1 MSTAFNCFTNAEKES
16 TILMDLHTHSISS
29 GHGSTNTINDMAKAA
44 SARGLQILGIS
55 EHGPASKGS
64 AKPSYFRSLK
74 LARRHR
80 FGVQLL
86 FGAEVNI
93 ITPAGALDLED
104 DVLAGLDYAL
114 VSIHPPT
121 LTPYEH
127 RDLTHAYVNAMEHP
141 KVCFLGHID
150 DARFPVDFERLLAI
164 AKEKQIY
171 PEINNGSLMPDA
183 YRKGGQENC
192 RKILEICKRLELPV
206 LLSSDS
212 HGVKN
217 IGNVQYVIPLLEECN
232 FPSHLII
239 NHQPELLWK
248 ILKEKKERK
257 NEI

>member
-1 MSTAFNCFTNAEKES
+1 MSTKFNGSTNTTKES
-16 TILMDLHTHSISS
+16 SILIDLHTHSISS
-29 GHGSTNTINDMAKAA
+29 GHGSTDTVNDMAKAA
-44 SARGLQILGIS
+44 ARAGLQILGIS
-55 EHGPASKGS
+55 EHGPASANS

-74 LARRHR
+74 LAKRHR

-114 VSIHPPT
+114 ASIHPPT

-141 KVCFLGHID
+141 NIRFLGHID

-164 AKEKQIY
+164 AKEKNVY
-171 PEINNGSLMPDA
+171 PEINNNSLMPDA

-192 RKILEICKRLELPV
+192 RKILKICKKINLPV

-217 IGNVQYVIPLLEECN
+217 IGNMKYVYPLLDETN
-232 FPSHLII
+232 FPSSLII
-239 NHQPELLWK
+239 NYNTELLRK
-248 ILKEKKERK
+248 ILNK
-257 NEI
+257 

>member
-1 MSTAFNCFTNAEKES
+1 MSTKFNGSTNTTKES
-16 TILMDLHTHSISS
+16 SILIDLHTHSISS
-29 GHGSTNTINDMAKAA
+29 GHGSTNTVNDMAKAA
-44 SARGLQILGIS
+44 ARAGLQILGIS
-55 EHGPASKGS
+55 EHGPASANS

-74 LARRHR
+74 LAKRHR

-114 VSIHPPT
+114 ASIHPPT

-141 KVCFLGHID
+141 NIRFLGHID

-164 AKEKQIY
+164 AKEKNVY
-171 PEINNGSLMPDA
+171 PEINNNSLMPDA

-192 RKILEICKRLELPV
+192 RKILKICKNLELPV

-217 IGNVQYVIPLLEECN
+217 IGNMEYVYPLLDETN
-232 FPSHLII
+232 FPSSLII
-239 NHQPELLWK
+239 NYNTELLWK
-248 ILKEKKERK
+248 ILNK
-257 NEI
+257 